1 MSLVGLIEDKAERLQ
16 ARKRLRNLARAAP
29 DLGIDLKRRPSSP
42 KITTP
47 QAPEFDHTALQRAL
61 LQTKALIATLNAYA
75 QSDTLENFR
84 PSIRTIQRVV
94 ARHYGLTLVDLI
106 SDRRTARLVRPRQIA
121 MYLAKTLTLRSLPE
135 IGRRFGGRDHTTIL
149 HGVLKIEALIN
160 VDGDFAEE
168 IETIKRKIFGG
179 VE

>member
-1 MSLVGLIEDKAERLQ
+1 MLVPLIED
-16 ARKRLRNLARAAP
+16 RAARRAARQRVLFP
-29 DLGIDLKRRPSSP
+29 SNAVIDTGIDLKRRPPHP
-42 KITTP
+42 KITAH
-47 QAPEFDHTALQRAL
+47 QAPEFDDTALQRAL
-61 LQTKALIATLNAYA
+61 LQTKAIIAILNAYA
-75 QSDTLENFR
+75 QNDTLENFR